1 VIKKEAM
8 EKPLLLIVDDEPA
21 SRYGIKKALTQFR
34 FAVQEAGDGK
44 EALDKIHQ
52 LLPDLVILDVNLPE
66 MDGLSVL
73 SQVRRVNSVPLVII
87 ITAYGSEKIAVEA
100 MKRGAYD
107 YVSKPYDIDELR
119 LVVSRAMESLQ
130 LKQENQELRKEL
142 ERRSGFGPILGQT
155 IAMRKVFDMMEKVS
169 LSDITVLIHGESGT
183 GKELVAREIHRRSS
197 RHNKPFITMNCAA
210 LPENLIESELFGHE
224 RGAFTGA
231 VRQRK
236 GKFELAHEGT
246 IFLDEIGDMSLNTQS
261 KILRILQEKKFER
274 LGGDETREVDVR
286 ILSATHKDLMAE
298 IESGNFRNDLYY
310 RLKVIDIEIPPLRE
324 RNEDI
329 PILVEH
335 YLSVFSQKHNKKLEG
350 MEPEASRL
358 MLRYHWPGN
367 VRQLVNIL
375 ERAVVLAAGPVLR
388 KEDLPNELELPSG
401 FTDSFL
407 DDLMHLPFKQAKEKI
422 VTSFMKEYLTRR
434 LNDNQGNIS
443 HTAAELGIRR
453 QSLQTMLRR
462 LGIK

>member
-1 VIKKEAM
+1 M
-8 EKPLLLIVDDEPA
+8 EKALLLIVDDEA
-21 SRYGIKKALTQFR
+21 GSRYGIRKALSQFR
-34 FAVQEAGDGK
+34 FTIQEASDGK
-44 EALDKIHQ
+44 EALEKIHQ
-52 LLPDLVILDVNLPE
+52 LGPDLVILDVNLPE
-66 MDGLSVL
+66 MDGLAVL
-73 SQVRRVNSVPLVII
+73 SQVHRENSIPLVIV

-100 MKRGAYD
+100 MKKGAYD
-107 YVSKPYDIDELR
+107 YVAKPYDIDELR
-119 LVVSRAMESLQ
+119 LVVSRALESLHLKHENVQ
-130 LKQENQELRKEL
+130 LKKEL

-155 IAMRKVFDMMEKVS
+155 VAMRKVFDLMEKVS
-169 LSDITVLIHGESGT
+169 QSDITVLIHGESGT

-261 KILRILQEKKFER
+261 KILRILQERKFER
-274 LGGDETREVDVR
+274 LGGDETHEVDVR
-286 ILSATHKDLMAE
+286 ILSATHKDLMVE
-298 IESGNFRNDLYY
+298 IQSGNFRADLYY
-310 RLKVIDIEIPPLRE
+310 RLKVIDIEIPPLRD
-324 RNEDI
+324 RKEDI
-329 PILVEH
+329 PLLVEH
-335 YLSVFSQKHNKKLEG
+335 YQRLFSEKHTKKVEG
-350 MEPEASRL
+350 VEPDGMKL
-358 MLRYHWPGN
+358 MMRYHWPGN
-367 VRQLVNIL
+367 VRQLVNML
-375 ERAVVLAAGPVLR
+375 ERAVVLASGSVLR
-388 KEDLPNELELPSG
+388 KEDLPNEIELPSG
-401 FTDSFL
+401 FSDSFL

-422 VTSFMKEYLTRR
+422 VTRFMKEYLTRK
-434 LNDNQGNIS
+434 LNENEGNIS

>member
-1 VIKKEAM
+1 M
-8 EKPLLLIVDDEPA
+8 IV
-21 SRYGIKKALTQFR
+21 
-34 FAVQEAGDGK
+34 
-44 EALDKIHQ
+44 
-52 LLPDLVILDVNLPE
+52 
-66 MDGLSVL
+66 
-73 SQVRRVNSVPLVII
+73 

-107 YVSKPYDIDELR
+107 YVSKPYDIEELR
-119 LVVSRAMESLQ
+119 LVISRALEKLE
-130 LKQENQELRKEL
+130 LTQENIQLRKEL

-155 IAMRKVFDMMEKVS
+155 VAMRKVFDLMEKVS

-197 RHNKPFITMNCAA
+197 RHNRPFITMNCAA

-236 GKFELAHEGT
+236 GKFELAGEGT

-274 LGGDETREVDVR
+274 LGGDQTLEVDVR
-286 ILSATHKDLMAE
+286 VLSATHKDLMEE
-298 IESGNFRNDLYY
+298 IQNGNFRNDLYY

-324 RNEDI
+324 RREDI
-329 PILVEH
+329 PVLVEH
-335 YLSVFSQKHNKKLEG
+335 YLAEFSKKHNKKVEG
-350 MEPEASRL
+350 IDPEGLRL
-358 MLRYHWPGN
+358 LLRYHWPGN
-367 VRQLVNIL
+367 VRQLVNML
-375 ERAVVLAAGPVLR
+375 ERAVVLASGPVLR

-401 FTDSFL
+401 FTDSYL

-422 VTSFMKEYLTRR
+422 VTRFMKEYLTKR
-434 LNDNQGNIS
+434 LNDNDGNIS
-443 HTAAELGIRR
+443 HTAAELGIKR
-453 QSLQTMLRR
+453 QSLQAMMKR

>member
-1 VIKKEAM
+1 M
-8 EKPLLLIVDDEPA
+8 EKPLLLVVDDDPA
-21 SRYGIKKALTQFR
+21 SRYGIKKALAQFR
-34 FAVQEAGDGK
+34 FSLQEASTGR
-44 EALDKIHQ
+44 EALDKIQH
-52 LLPDLVILDVNLPE
+52 LSPDLVILDVNLPE

-73 SQVRRVNSVPLVII
+73 SELKRENSMPPVIV

-107 YVSKPYDIDELR
+107 YVSKPYDIEELR
-119 LVVSRAMESLQ
+119 LVVSRALERLE
-130 LKQENQELRKEL
+130 LTQENLQLRKEL

-155 IAMRKVFDMMEKVS
+155 VAMRKVYDMVEKVS

-183 GKELVAREIHRRSS
+183 GKELVAREIHRRSA

-236 GKFELAHEGT
+236 GKFELAGEGT

-274 LGGDETREVDVR
+274 LGGDQTLEVDVR
-286 ILSATHKDLMAE
+286 ILSATHKDLMME
-298 IESGNFRNDLYY
+298 IQNGNFRNDLYY
-310 RLKVIDIEIPPLRE
+310 RLKVIDIEIPPLRD
-324 RNEDI
+324 RKEDI
-329 PILVEH
+329 PILAEH
-335 YLSVFSQKHNKKLEG
+335 YLAEFSRKHNKKMEG
-350 MEPEASRL
+350 VDPDGL
-358 MLRYHWPGN
+358 KLLLRYHWPGN
-367 VRQLVNIL
+367 VRQLVNML
-375 ERAVVLAAGPVLR
+375 ERAVVLATGPVLR

-401 FTDSFL
+401 FSDSYL
-407 DDLMHLPFKQAKEKI
+407 DDLMHLPFKQAKDKI
-422 VTSFMKEYLTRR
+422 VTRFMKEYLTKR
-434 LNDNQGNIS
+434 LNDNEGNIS
-443 HTAAELGIRR
+443 HTAAELGIKR
-453 QSLQTMLRR
+453 QSLQAMMKR

>member
-1 VIKKEAM
+1 M
-8 EKPLLLIVDDEPA
+8 EKPQLLIVDDEPA
-21 SRYGIKKALTQFR
+21 SRYGIKKALAPFR
-34 FAVQEAGDGK
+34 FTVQEAATGK
-44 EALDKIHQ
+44 EALDKIRQ
-52 LLPDLVILDVNLPE
+52 LMPDLVILDVNLPE

-73 SQVRRVNSVPLVII
+73 SEIHSDNSAPLVIM
-87 ITAYGSEKIAVEA
+87 ITAYGSERIAVEA

-107 YVSKPYDIDELR
+107 YVSKPYEIEELR
-119 LVVSRAMESLQ
+119 LVVSRAMERLE
-130 LKQENQELRKEL
+130 LKQENQQLKKEL
-142 ERRSGFGPILGQT
+142 ERRSGSGPILGQT
-155 IAMRKVFDMMEKVS
+155 VAMRKVFDLIEKVS

-183 GKELVAREIHRRSS
+183 GKELVAREIYRRSA
-197 RHNKPFITMNCAA
+197 RHNRPFITMNCAA

-274 LGGDETREVDVR
+274 LGGDGTLEVDVR
-286 ILSATHKDLMAE
+286 IISATHKDLMDE
-298 IESGNFRNDLYY
+298 IKSGNFRNDLYY
-310 RLKVIDIEIPPLRE
+310 RLKVIDIEIPPLRD
-324 RNEDI
+324 RREDI
-329 PILVEH
+329 PILVDH
-335 YLSVFSQKHNKKLEG
+335 YLREFSAKHNKKLEG
-350 MEPEASRL
+350 IEPDGMKL
-358 MLRYHWPGN
+358 IMRYHWPGN

-375 ERAVVLAAGPVLR
+375 ERAVVLAGRSVLR
-388 KEDLPNELELPSG
+388 KEDLPNDLELPSG

-407 DDLMHLPFKQAKEKI
+407 DDLMHLPFKQAKDKI
-422 VTSFMKEYLTRR
+422 VTKFMKEYLSRK
-434 LNDNQGNIS
+434 LNENEGNIS

-453 QSLQTMLRR
+453 QSLQTMIRR

>member
-1 VIKKEAM
+1 
-8 EKPLLLIVDDEPA
+8 
-21 SRYGIKKALTQFR
+21 
-34 FAVQEAGDGK
+34 
-44 EALDKIHQ
+44 
-52 LLPDLVILDVNLPE
+52 
-66 MDGLSVL
+66 
-73 SQVRRVNSVPLVII
+73 
-87 ITAYGSEKIAVEA
+87 

-107 YVSKPYDIDELR
+107 YVAKPYELEELR
-119 LVVSRAMESLQ
+119 LVVSRALESLHLKQENLQ
-130 LKQENQELRKEL
+130 LKQEL
-142 ERRSGFGPILGQT
+142 ERRSGYGPILGQT
-155 IAMRKVFDMMEKVS
+155 AAMRKVFDLIEKVS

-224 RGAFTGA
+224 KGAFTGA

-274 LGGDETREVDVR
+274 LGADESREVDVR
-286 ILSATHKDLMAE
+286 ILSATHKDLLAE
-298 IESGNFRNDLYY
+298 IQNGNFRNDLYY
-310 RLKVIDIEIPPLRE
+310 RLKVIDIDIPPLRE
-324 RNEDI
+324 RKEDI
-329 PILVEH
+329 PLLIQH
-335 YLSVFSQKHNKKLEG
+335 YLQEFSEKHQKKVEGIRPDG
-350 MEPEASRL
+350 MEL
-358 MLRYHWPGN
+358 MMRYHWPGN

-375 ERAVVLAAGPVLR
+375 ERAVVLASGSMLR
-388 KEDLPNELELPSG
+388 KDDLPNELELPSG
-401 FTDSFL
+401 FSDGFL
-407 DDLMHLPFKQAKEKI
+407 DDLMHLPFKQAKDRI
-422 VTSFMKEYLTRR
+422 VTKFMKEYLTRR
-434 LNDNQGNIS
+434 LNDNEGNIS

>member
-1 VIKKEAM
+1 M
-8 EKPLLLIVDDEPA
+8 EKPLLLIVDDEPG
-21 SRYGIKKALTQFR
+21 SRYGIRKALTQFR
-34 FAVQEAGDGK
+34 FSVQEATTGK
-44 EALDKIHQ
+44 EALDKIRQ
-52 LLPDLVILDVNLPE
+52 LAPDLVILDVNLPE

-73 SQVRRVNSVPLVII
+73 SEVQRENPMLPVIV
-87 ITAYGSEKIAVEA
+87 ITAYGSERIAVDA

-119 LVVSRAMESLQ
+119 LVVSRALERLE
-130 LKQENQELRKEL
+130 LKQENIQLRKEL

-155 IAMRKVFDMMEKVS
+155 ITMRKVYDMVEKVS

-236 GKFELAHEGT
+236 GKFELAADGT

-274 LGGDETREVDVR
+274 LGGDQTLEVDVR
-286 ILSATHKDLMAE
+286 ILSATHKDLLVE
-298 IESGNFRNDLYY
+298 IQNGNFRNDLYY
-310 RLKVIDIEIPPLRE
+310 RLKVIDIEIPPLRD
-324 RNEDI
+324 RKEDI
-329 PILVEH
+329 PLLVEH
-335 YLSVFSQKHNKKLEG
+335 YLSEFSKKHNKKMEG
-350 MEPEASRL
+350 IDPEGLRL
-358 MLRYHWPGN
+358 FLRYHWPGN
-367 VRQLVNIL
+367 VRQLVNTL
-375 ERAVVLAAGPVLR
+375 ERAVVLASGSVLR

-401 FTDSFL
+401 FSDSYL

-422 VTSFMKEYLTRR
+422 VTRFMKEYLTKR
-434 LNDNQGNIS
+434 LNDNEGNIS

-453 QSLQTMLRR
+453 QSLQAMMRR

>member
-1 VIKKEAM
+1 M
-8 EKPLLLIVDDEPA
+8 EKPLLLIVDDEPG
-21 SRYGIKKALTQFR
+21 SRYGIRKALSQFR
-34 FAVQEAGDGK
+34 FNVQEAGTGK

-52 LLPDLVILDVNLPE
+52 LDPALVILDVNLPE

-73 SQVRRVNSVPLVII
+73 SEAQRENSMMPVIV
-87 ITAYGSEKIAVEA
+87 ITAYGSERIAVEA

-107 YVSKPYDIDELR
+107 YVSKPYDIEELR
-119 LVVSRAMESLQ
+119 HVVSRAMERLE
-130 LKQENQELRKEL
+130 LKQENIQLRKEL
-142 ERRSGFGPILGQT
+142 ERRIGFVPILGQT
-155 IAMRKVFDMMEKVS
+155 VAMRKVFDMVEKVS
-169 LSDITVLIHGESGT
+169 LSDITVLIQGESGT

-197 RHNKPFITMNCAA
+197 RHNKPFVTMNCAA

-236 GKFELAHEGT
+236 GKFELAAEGT

-274 LGGDETREVDVR
+274 LGGDQTLEVDVR
-286 ILSATHKDLMAE
+286 IISATHKDLQVE
-298 IESGNFRNDLYY
+298 IQDGNFRDDLYY
-310 RLKVIDIEIPPLRE
+310 RLKVIDIVIPPLRE
-324 RNEDI
+324 RKEDI
-329 PILVEH
+329 PLLVQH
-335 YLSVFSQKHNKKLEG
+335 YLSEFSKKHNKKVEG
-350 MEPEASRL
+350 IDPEGLRL
-358 MLRYHWPGN
+358 LLRYHWPGN
-367 VRQLVNIL
+367 VRQLVNML
-375 ERAVVLAAGPVLR
+375 ERAVVLVSGTILR

-401 FTDSFL
+401 FTDSYL

-422 VTSFMKEYLTRR
+422 VTRFMKEYLTKR
-434 LNDNQGNIS
+434 LNDNEGNIS

-453 QSLQTMLRR
+453 QSLQAMMRR

>member
-1 VIKKEAM
+1 
-8 EKPLLLIVDDEPA
+8 
-21 SRYGIKKALTQFR
+21 
-34 FAVQEAGDGK
+34 
-44 EALDKIHQ
+44 
-52 LLPDLVILDVNLPE
+52 
-66 MDGLSVL
+66 
-73 SQVRRVNSVPLVII
+73 
-87 ITAYGSEKIAVEA
+87 
-100 MKRGAYD
+100 
-107 YVSKPYDIDELR
+107 
-119 LVVSRAMESLQ
+119 
-130 LKQENQELRKEL
+130 L
-142 ERRSGFGPILGQT
+142 ERRSGYGPILGQT
-155 IAMRKVFDMMEKVS
+155 VAMRKVFDMVEKVS

-224 RGAFTGA
+224 KGAFTGA

-286 ILSATHKDLMAE
+286 IISATHKDLMAE
-298 IESGNFRNDLYY
+298 IEKGNFRSDLYY

-329 PILVEH
+329 PLLVDH
-335 YLSVFSQKHNKKLEG
+335 YLAVFSEKHNKQVEG
-350 MEPEASRL
+350 LEPEGIRL

-375 ERAVVLAAGPVLR
+375 ERAIVLASGPVLR

-434 LNDNQGNIS
+434 LNDNAGNIS